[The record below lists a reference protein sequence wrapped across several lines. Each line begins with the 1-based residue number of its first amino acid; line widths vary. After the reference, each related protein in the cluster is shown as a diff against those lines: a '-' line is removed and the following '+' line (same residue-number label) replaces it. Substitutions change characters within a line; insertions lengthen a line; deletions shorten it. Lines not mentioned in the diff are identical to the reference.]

1 VLARHDL
8 RDEAVR
14 TYSEIVEFDPNSAAS
29 RRLLG
34 DVLLGRGWYADAY
47 RQFVTL
53 VEMNPN
59 DPLDQ
64 LRLAAAA
71 AGSGRVD
78 EALRIERK
86 VAESEG
92 KPGPDDPRQWARL
105 ASAARIAAMLAKPP
119 ATPGTDSKELVDSL
133 GRKLKQLGLFRG
145 PSTWVVLTWEAL
157 GTDVELAAE
166 KSGASTAVA
175 ESVDANPVG
184 VAAAAMAPADADQL
198 QLVARLRGPAL
209 DGALSL
215 RRHEIA
221 WDGKNFNVK
230 VADVTLPAGSTRLP
244 L

>member
-1 VLARHDL
+1 M
-8 RDEAVR
+8 EK
-14 TYSEIVEFDPNSAAS
+14 
-29 RRLLG
+29 
-34 DVLLGRGWYADAY
+34 AY
-47 RQFVTL
+47 RARGF
-53 VEMNPN
+53 
-59 DPLDQ
+59 
-64 LRLAAAA
+64 LRA
-71 AGSGRVD
+71 RVD

-119 ATPGTDSKELVDSL
+119 ATPGTDGKELVDSL

-145 PSTWVVLTWEAL
+145 PSTWVVLTWDAL

-215 RRHEIA
+215 KRHEIA
-221 WDGKNFNVK
+221 WAGKSFKVK